1 MLYCFDV
8 DQVGLDQCTVVGGRG
23 AQAQIISP
31 LLEHE
36 RGSASEA
43 ASQRDVSQVLIDYTA
58 PAQREVL
65 LLLLLVKIVLV
76 FQLPLSTTWLN
87 GDRFEHSSYQN
98 KKEVV
103 KKSIV
108 GGKCIIS

>member
-1 MLYCFDV
+1 M
-8 DQVGLDQCTVVGGRG
+8 
-23 AQAQIISP
+23 
-31 LLEHE
+31 
-36 RGSASEA
+36 
-43 ASQRDVSQVLIDYTA
+43 LIDYTA

-108 GGKCIIS
+108 GGNVLLAEARTYCARSPHCQPLHLSFGSRQFPPSQGGGEGLL